1 MYILGYSWVMEIT
14 STKARDQ
21 LGRLIDRAH
30 SEPVYLTRHDRRV
43 GAIVDADT
51 LDRLMAAAEELED
64 IAAYDAAKAERGET
78 VTLDGLRREL
88 GL

>member
-1 MYILGYSWVMEIT
+1 MEIT
-14 STKARDQ
+14 ATKARDQ

-30 SEPVYLTRHDRRV
+30 SEPVYLTRHGRRV

-51 LDRLMAAAEELED
+51 LDRLMEAAEELAD
-64 IAAYDAAKAERGET
+64 IAAYDAAKAEGGES
-78 VTLDGLRREL
+78 VSLDELRREL

>member
-14 STKARDQ
+14 TTKARDQ

-30 SEPVYLTRHDRRV
+30 VDPVYLTRHGRRV
-43 GAIVDADT
+43 GVIVDADT
-51 LDRLMAAAEELED
+51 LDRLMEAAEELED
-64 IAAYDAAKAERGET
+64 IAAYDAAKAENGAS
-78 VTLDGLRREL
+78 VSLDELRREL